1 MMNKREIKIGGRTGR
16 KGSSGK
22 NIIPGLKSAKYSVVG
37 PRRIL
42 RGAFSFAKNMD
53 RIKKMYKHCANSP
66 QFYCIIVV

>member
-1 MMNKREIKIGGRTGR
+1 MAQMAQMGRISKIENRHAKMGGRTGR

-42 RGAFSFAKNMD
+42 RGAFYFGFK
-53 RIKKMYKHCANSP
+53 
-66 QFYCIIVV
+66 VVL